1 MEQRANYRVGTVD
14 AGNYSLGTLA
24 VVEGLTE
31 RGKFLRLSLWWL
43 PFNALWTALLT
54 QGLQVQA
61 EHWASPAK
69 GSALSLLTGLGA
81 ISSLLSQFLSGPLSD
96 RCRHPLGRRRLF
108 VLMGVLLALPALW
121 LFAFA
126 PSFPF
131 VVLSLVLMQWWLNW
145 SAAPMRAWLPDIIPP
160 QKHGIASA
168 HVGFWSLGGQIVGML
183 SVGFLLSPTFW
194 NTSSRL
200 QAEALGLKW
209 LMAGSAICCLL
220 ATIFA
225 LPLPDHPA
233 SLKVARPF
241 FADWF
246 SVRQHPDF
254 LWLLAS
260 RFVINLGFYTAVAF
274 LRWFLA
280 DTLQV
285 ADPAHG
291 TMVLGL
297 LVTVASV
304 PSLWLAGQW
313 ADRFSKRALCLSSG
327 VLCGVGAMGIALS
340 AQFAQTFVPALLVGI
355 GTGAFGVANWAL
367 AVSLMPPSEGGKFF
381 ALWQLAFTLPQ
392 IFGPSLAGVI
402 GDAINRFYGAGF
414 GWRIVLIGC
423 VSLMFFGALLLF
435 RVRERPLT
443 NDVSF

>member
-1 MEQRANYRVGTVD
+1 MEQGANHRVGIAD
-14 AGNYSLGTLA
+14 SGDHPLGTLA

-81 ISSLLSQFLSGPLSD
+81 LSSLLSQFLSGPLSA

-108 VLMGVLLALPALW
+108 VLMGALLALPAFW

-145 SAAPMRAWLPDIIPP
+145 AAAPMRAWLPDVVPP
-160 QKHGIASA
+160 HRHGIASA
-168 HVGFWSLGGQIVGML
+168 HVGFWSLGGQVIGML
-183 SVGFLLSPTFW
+183 SIGFLLSPAFW
-194 NTSSRL
+194 GTSSRL
-200 QAEALGLKW
+200 QAEALGLRW
-209 LMAGSAICCLL
+209 LMAGSAIGFLL
-220 ATIFA
+220 ATLFA
-225 LPLPDHPA
+225 LSLPDRSA
-233 SLKVARPF
+233 SLQVARPF
-241 FADWF
+241 LADWG
-246 SVRQHPDF
+246 SVCQHPDF

-285 ADPAHG
+285 ADPARG

-304 PSLWLAGQW
+304 PSLWLAGRW

-327 VLCGVGAMGIALS
+327 VLCGVGAMGIAFAS
-340 AQFAQTFVPALLVGI
+340 HFAQTFLPALLLGI

-367 AVSLMPPSEGGKFF
+367 AVSLMPPGEGGKFF

-392 IFGPSLAGVI
+392 VFGPSLAGVI
-402 GDAINRFYGAGF
+402 GDAGNRFYGAGV
-414 GWRIVLIGC
+414 GWRLVLIGC
-423 VSLMFFGALLLF
+423 VLLMMLGALLLLC
-435 RVRERPLT
+435 VRERPP
-443 NDVSF
+443 SH